1 MRLVLVMVTMAVMT
15 SSFRMMLFHLI
26 FSLILIRL
34 RFSART
40 ALLILLSVPFGFL
53 QCLGDDAMM
62 LFQFRSNIL
71 GFLLGL
77 GVALNFLLKLF
88 LDLMKLI
95 LPLFCL
101 NFSDGFFV
109 ESMFPYLFGDL
120 ILNLLTLFVL
130 FLLIWGQGLRFR
142 RVEWLRCD
150 VLRHTLIDLF
160 LNCFLYSLLDMILE
174 LSRIGNIS
182 EWFHSLVDDVRIK
195 TRLLRFVILDD
206 LLLSPESFIVS
217 HILGLWLWLGYL
229 VLNRSLYRFWLH
241 LLPWLADLWNFL
253 RLRVSYLV
261 VNLSELVQRGRL
273 FMIIK
278 MIIIILMAF
287 MTIMMLRMIM
297 FLIACNS

>member
-1 MRLVLVMVTMAVMT
+1 M
-15 SSFRMMLFHLI
+15 
-26 FSLILIRL
+26 
-34 RFSART
+34 
-40 ALLILLSVPFGFL
+40 
-53 QCLGDDAMM
+53 
-62 LFQFRSNIL
+62 
-71 GFLLGL
+71 
-77 GVALNFLLKLF
+77 
-88 LDLMKLI
+88 
-95 LPLFCL
+95 
-101 NFSDGFFV
+101 
-109 ESMFPYLFGDL
+109 
-120 ILNLLTLFVL
+120 
-130 FLLIWGQGLRFR
+130 
-142 RVEWLRCD
+142 
-150 VLRHTLIDLF
+150 LRHTLIDLF

-174 LSRIGNIS
+174 LGRIGNIS

-206 LLLSPESFIVS
+206 LLLSPECFIVG

-261 VNLSELVQRGRL
+261 VNLSEFVQRGRL